1 MSFNYKNPVSSDV
14 IFGPISVT
22 RDSAEGTNFSVNS
35 VGGYMEVYNLTD
47 LDWIIPND
55 ILINGGAVE
64 YSGNSIPILFSYN
77 VPYIIPNQ
85 LTLYNDGISSGRR
98 RLGMLVYVYETDQV
112 YQYNIPNYE
121 TVWNNAEL
129 AGSINLINA
138 GYLVQNDTPEGTIFI
153 NYWTGS
159 TIEGVD
165 GVTRQD
171 ARWRIYNPPLS
182 VSANTGIEI
191 TDSKLYT
198 IYNTTLEP
206 TLSTPATVGGINV
219 GTTVASLTGKTF
231 VQLFNDLLF
240 PIALPTYT
248 IPTISIGG
256 ISSNTY
262 EVGVTVASPI
272 TATSI
277 KNDAGNYTQLRVLRN
292 SSALFTDTTLG
303 TSSQTNVPNQFGYAN
318 PNSPN
323 TGFTISPSPY
333 VDTYV
338 IPAPAGAAT
347 STSTIY
353 NVDGNYSAGLAK
365 QNNKGVYDTRNPAVR
380 LVNAPQSASVLFSS
394 SLITYTGIYPY
405 FWGVSN
411 TLPTSAGI
419 ASAIAAG
426 TTNKVLLSASGTITI
441 TFNAT
446 TQYIW
451 FAHFGNYTNK
461 TVWYVDALN
470 SGSIGGGSN
479 LFGSPTTQNVSSPSS
494 YWSNIGYSI
503 YISNYATTTTST
515 MDLKNS

>member
-1 MSFNYKNPVSSDV
+1 MSFKYQNPTSSV
-14 IFGPISVT
+14 VLFGPNSVELT
-22 RDSAEGTNFSVNS
+22 DNTGTNFSVS
-35 VGGYMEVYNLTD
+35 SIGGYMEVYSHSD
-47 LDWIIPND
+47 LNFTIPNPNTGTV
-55 ILINGGAVE
+55 L
-64 YSGNSIPILFSYN
+64 YSGNTIPINYSSSVFPPN
-77 VPYIIPNQ
+77 VIN
-85 LTLYNDGISSGRR
+85 LNDDGISSGRR
-98 RLGMLVYVYETDQV
+98 RLGMLAYVVTADTT
-112 YQYNIPNYE
+112 YQYTIDDYS
-121 TVWNNAEL
+121 TLWNNAEM
-129 AGSINLINA
+129 AGSLTNT
-138 GYLVQNDTPEGTIFI
+138 GYGYQCLDDTVDGALFVSS
-153 NYWTGS
+153 WTGS
-159 TIEGVD
+159 TIEGVN
-165 GVTRQD
+165 GVTREN
-171 ARWRIYNPPLS
+171 ARWRIYNSSLS
-182 VSANTGIEI
+182 VSANTGVEI

-198 IYNTTLEP
+198 IYNTTLDP
-206 TLSTPATVGGINV
+206 TLSVPATVGGISG

-231 VQLFNDLLF
+231 VQLFDDLLF